1 MKGIAYAPVHSKRCM
16 RTPTTLQDAGLAP
29 TGLRAINPFD
39 AAPKPSKEAGISSY
53 AAASFGIVP
62 N

>member
-1 MKGIAYAPVHSKRCM
+1 M